1 MVPERLRRHTAAM
14 AAPNRLE
21 FFFLNV
27 GHLYDH
33 LFILI
38 YATVAALALPVA
50 FDLSY
55 AELIV
60 YATPGF
66 VAFGAFALPAGW
78 LADRWSRR
86 GMMIVFFLGLGLAAV
101 LTGFARTPLEIGAG
115 LFFIGVFAAIYHP
128 VGITMVVEAR
138 PVGTG
143 VALGINGVWGNM
155 GVAAAA
161 VVAGVLID
169 VSGWRAAFIVPGVAA
184 MATGVAYALL
194 CRTHRRSAEGAAGPA
209 RRAALEL
216 DRRTLTQIFIVIAV
230 TTTLGSFIFQSM
242 TFALPKIL
250 EERLT
255 GVFESAS
262 AVGGSAFAVFAI
274 ASAAQILI
282 GHLVDRH
289 SIRTVFAFVAGLQ
302 IPAYMLV
309 VGLSG
314 LPVLVGAVAFMLLI
328 FGQIPI
334 NDALLSRITTAKY
347 RSRIYAVK
355 FVLSFSVAAAAI
367 PMVAL
372 LHETTGFDGML
383 MAMTGVA
390 AVIFLS
396 VLALPRSG
404 AMRAPAPDPAT

>member
-1 MVPERLRRHTAAM
+1 MSGK
-14 AAPNRLE
+14 NRLE
-21 FFFLNV
+21 FFFLNL

-38 YATVAALALPVA
+38 YAAVAALVLPAA
-50 FDLSY
+50 FDMSY

-66 VAFGAFALPAGW
+66 IAFGAFALPAGW

-86 GMMIVFFLGLGLAAV
+86 GMMIVFFLGLGVSAV
-101 LTGFARTPLEIGAG
+101 LTGFARTPLEIAVG
-115 LFFIGVFAAIYHP
+115 LFFVGMFAAIYHP

-138 PVGTG
+138 PVKTG

-155 GVAAAA
+155 GVASAAII
-161 VVAGVLID
+161 AGVLID
-169 VSGWRAAFIVPGVAA
+169 ASGWRAAFVVPGVAA
-184 MATGVAYALL
+184 IATGFAYAVL
-194 CRTHRRSAEGAAGPA
+194 CRPGSVGGIKQASGAKRTESVLDKRVLVTIFAII
-209 RRAALEL
+209 AL
-216 DRRTLTQIFIVIAV
+216 

-250 EERLT
+250 EERLS
-255 GVFESAS
+255 GVYDSAT
-262 AVGGSAFAVFAI
+262 AIGGSAFAVFAI
-274 ASAAQILI
+274 ASMAQILI

-302 IPAYMLV
+302 IPAYMLA

-314 LPVLVGAVAFMLLI
+314 LPILVGAVAFMLLI

-334 NDALLSRITTAKY
+334 NDALLSRITTPQY
-347 RSRIYAVK
+347 RSRIYGIK

-367 PMVAL
+367 PLVAL
-372 LHETTGFDGML
+372 LHETTGFDGMFVA
-383 MAMTGVA
+383 MAAVA
-390 AVIFLS
+390 AVIFLC
-396 VLALPRSG
+396 VLALPRVSV
-404 AMRAPAPDPAT
+404 MTAPATSPAS

>member
-1 MVPERLRRHTAAM
+1 M
-14 AAPNRLE
+14 AEKKRLE
-21 FFFLNV
+21 FLFLNL
-27 GHLYDH
+27 GHLFDH

-38 YATVAALALPVA
+38 YATVAALVLPTA
-50 FDLSY
+50 FDMSY
-55 AELIV
+55 SELII

-66 VAFGAFALPAGW
+66 IAFGAFALPAGW

-86 GMMIVFFLGLGLAAV
+86 GMMIVFFVGIGTSAMLTGLAN
-101 LTGFARTPLEIGAG
+101 TPLEIGAG
-115 LFFIGVFAAIYHP
+115 LFLIGVFAAIYHP

-138 PVGTG
+138 PVNTG

-155 GVAAAA
+155 GVASAA

-169 VSGWRAAFIVPGVAA
+169 ASGWRAAFVVPGALA
-184 MATGVAYALL
+184 IITGLAYAFL
-194 CRTHRRSAEGAAGPA
+194 CRADGGAGSKKAGGAKRGAAVLDK
-209 RRAALEL
+209 RVLVTIFVIIAL
-216 DRRTLTQIFIVIAV
+216 

-250 EERLT
+250 EERLSN
-255 GVFESAS
+255 VYESATAIGVATFS
-262 AVGGSAFAVFAI
+262 VFAI
-274 ASAAQILI
+274 ASVAQIVI

-302 IPAYMLV
+302 IPAYMLA

-314 LPVLVGAVAFMLLI
+314 LPVLVGAVVFMLLI

-334 NDALLSRITTAKY
+334 NDALLSRITTPEY
-347 RSRIYAVK
+347 RSRIYAIK

-367 PMVAL
+367 PLVAL
-372 LHETTGFDGML
+372 LHETTGFDGMF

-390 AVIFLS
+390 AVIFLC
-396 VLALPRSG
+396 VLALPRIG
-404 AMRAPAPDPAT
+404 VMTATAPSPAA

>member
-1 MVPERLRRHTAAM
+1 M
-14 AAPNRLE
+14 AASNRVE
-21 FFFLNV
+21 FFFLNL
-27 GHLYDH
+27 GHFYDH

-38 YATVAALALPVA
+38 YATVAALALPSA
-50 FDLSY
+50 FDMGYS
-55 AELIV
+55 ELIV

-86 GMMIVFFLGLGLAAV
+86 GMMIVFFTGIGASAV
-101 LTGFARTPLEIGAG
+101 LTGLADTPLQVGAG
-115 LFFIGVFAAIYHP
+115 LFLIGAFAAIYHP

-143 VALGINGVWGNM
+143 MALGINGVWGNM
-155 GVAAAA
+155 GVAGAA
-161 VVAGVLID
+161 VVAGTLID
-169 VSGWRAAFIVPGVAA
+169 VSGWRAAFVVPGLAA
-184 MATGVAYALL
+184 IATGLAYAVL
-194 CRTHRRSAEGAAGPA
+194 CRSHYRASGEPTTTAKRRTV
-209 RRAALEL
+209 EL
-216 DRRTLTQIFIVIAV
+216 DKRTLAQILVIIAV

-250 EERLT
+250 EERLS
-255 GVFESAS
+255 GVFESAT
-262 AVGGSAFAVFAI
+262 ALGTSAFAVFAI
-274 ASAAQILI
+274 ASMAQILI

-289 SIRTVFAFVAGLQ
+289 SIRTVFACVAGLQ

-309 VGLSG
+309 VGLAG

-347 RSRIYAVK
+347 RSRIYAIK

-383 MAMTGVA
+383 ITMTGVA
-390 AVIFLS
+390 AVIFLC
-396 VLALPRSG
+396 VLALPRRG
-404 AMRAPAPDPAT
+404 PMMAPVADPAT

>member
-1 MVPERLRRHTAAM
+1 M
-14 AAPNRLE
+14 AEKKRLE
-21 FFFLNV
+21 FLFLNL
-27 GHLYDH
+27 GHLFDH

-38 YATVAALALPVA
+38 YATVAALVLPTA
-50 FDLSY
+50 FDMSY
-55 AELIV
+55 SELII

-66 VAFGAFALPAGW
+66 IAFGAFALPAGW

-86 GMMIVFFLGLGLAAV
+86 GMMIVFFLGIGTSAMLTGLAN
-101 LTGFARTPLEIGAG
+101 TPLEIGAG
-115 LFFIGVFAAIYHP
+115 LFLIGVFAAIYHP

-138 PVGTG
+138 PVNTG

-155 GVAAAA
+155 GVASAA

-169 VSGWRAAFIVPGVAA
+169 ASGWRAAFVVPGALA
-184 MATGVAYALL
+184 IITGLAYAFL
-194 CRTHRRSAEGAAGPA
+194 CRADGGAGSKKAGGAKRGAAVLDK
-209 RRAALEL
+209 RVLVTIFVIIAL
-216 DRRTLTQIFIVIAV
+216 

-250 EERLT
+250 EERLSN
-255 GVFESAS
+255 VYESATAIGVATFS
-262 AVGGSAFAVFAI
+262 VFAI
-274 ASAAQILI
+274 ASVAQIVI

-302 IPAYMLV
+302 IPAYMLA

-314 LPVLVGAVAFMLLI
+314 LPVLVGAVVFMLLI

-334 NDALLSRITTAKY
+334 NDALLSRITTPEY
-347 RSRIYAVK
+347 RSRIYAIK

-367 PMVAL
+367 PLVAL
-372 LHETTGFDGML
+372 LHETTGFDGMF

-390 AVIFLS
+390 AVIFLC
-396 VLALPRSG
+396 VLALPRIG
-404 AMRAPAPDPAT
+404 VMTATAPSPAA

>member
-1 MVPERLRRHTAAM
+1 MSGK
-14 AAPNRLE
+14 NRLE
-21 FFFLNV
+21 FFFLNL

-38 YATVAALALPVA
+38 YAAVAALVLPAA
-50 FDLSY
+50 FDMSY

-66 VAFGAFALPAGW
+66 IAFGAFALPAGW

-86 GMMIVFFLGLGLAAV
+86 GMMIVFFLGLGVSAV
-101 LTGFARTPLEIGAG
+101 LTGFARTPLEIAVG

-138 PVGTG
+138 PVKTG

-155 GVAAAA
+155 GVASAAII
-161 VVAGVLID
+161 AGVLID
-169 VSGWRAAFIVPGVAA
+169 ASGWRAAFVVPGVAA
-184 MATGVAYALL
+184 IATGFAYAVL
-194 CRTHRRSAEGAAGPA
+194 CRPGSVGGIKQASGAKRTESVLDKRVLVTIFAII
-209 RRAALEL
+209 AL
-216 DRRTLTQIFIVIAV
+216 

-250 EERLT
+250 EERLS
-255 GVFESAS
+255 GVYDSAT
-262 AVGGSAFAVFAI
+262 AIGGSAFAVFAI
-274 ASAAQILI
+274 ASMAQILI

-302 IPAYMLV
+302 IPAYMLA

-314 LPVLVGAVAFMLLI
+314 LPILVGAVAFMLLI

-334 NDALLSRITTAKY
+334 NDALLSRITTPQY
-347 RSRIYAVK
+347 RSRIYGIK

-367 PMVAL
+367 PLVAL
-372 LHETTGFDGML
+372 LHETTGFDGMFVA
-383 MAMTGVA
+383 MAAVA
-390 AVIFLS
+390 AVIFLC
-396 VLALPRSG
+396 VLALPRVSV
-404 AMRAPAPDPAT
+404 MTAPATSPAS

>member
-1 MVPERLRRHTAAM
+1 MFPSTDCGHTDTMPAA
-14 AAPNRLE
+14 NRLE
-21 FFFLNV
+21 FFFLNL
-27 GHLYDH
+27 GHFYDH

-38 YATVAALALPVA
+38 YATVAALALPAA
-50 FDLSY
+50 FDMGY
-55 AELIV
+55 AELII

-86 GMMIVFFLGLGLAAV
+86 GMMIVFFVGIGASAA
-101 LTGFARTPLEIGAG
+101 LTGFAETPLQVGVG
-115 LFFIGVFAAIYHP
+115 LFFIGAFAAIYHP

-155 GVAAAA
+155 GVAGAA
-161 VVAGVLID
+161 VVAGGLID
-169 VSGWRAAFIVPGVAA
+169 VSGWRAAFVVPGIAA
-184 MATGVAYALL
+184 MLTGFAYALL
-194 CRTHRRSAEGAAGPA
+194 CRPRHDAGLAPAAPAKRR
-209 RRAALEL
+209 ALEL
-216 DRRTLTQIFIVIAV
+216 DKRTLVQIFVIIAV

-250 EERLT
+250 EERLV
-255 GVFESAS
+255 GVLESAS
-262 AVGGSAFAVFAI
+262 ALGGSAFAVFAI
-274 ASAAQILI
+274 ASMAQILI

-314 LPVLVGAVAFMLLI
+314 LPVLLGAVAFMLLI

-334 NDALLSRITTAKY
+334 NDALLSRITTPVY

-367 PMVAL
+367 PLVAL
-372 LHETTGFDGML
+372 LHESTGFDGML
-383 MAMTGVA
+383 VAMTGVA
-390 AVIFLS
+390 AVIFAS
-396 VLALPRSG
+396 VLALPRNG
-404 AMRAPAPDPAT
+404 PMRAPAADPAT